1 MINQQVGR
9 YTITRK
15 IGRGGMATVYQAYD
29 NRFQRDVA
37 IKMLHPTDMDDDTT
51 EKFEQEAR
59 IIASLEHHAIVPVY
73 DFGEHEGQPYLVM
86 RLMDGGSL
94 KERLAYGSL
103 PLDEVAEIL
112 RRICSALDKAHA
124 NHIVHRDIKPG
135 NILFDEEGIAFLAD
149 FGIARLTDR
158 TQTTTVVGSPRYMA
172 PEQAQGLPLNAQT
185 DVYQMG
191 VVLFHM
197 LTGRPPFNGETTE
210 SILYQHVHADV
221 PLLID
226 LDSTIPPRCDSVIGY
241 ALAKNPA
248 ERFTSAGELSRA
260 FDRAIGQVPIAT
272 PPARPT
278 PQPQPA
284 FAGSNEAT
292 ATYTMTQ
299 ASAAQ
304 PSVVTPHVR
313 PPHPTTA
320 AQPKRPPYQQP
331 RRRPWGWILG
341 LGITAFVLLACGITI
356 LSIFWPLE
364 EEGDPVAGVAVPTQ
378 TGGEAPAVIVTPSD
392 SEEEE
397 PNLVATATLPSEE
410 TIEAGEQVVALTPE
424 ELSELG
430 GGTGVLIYAAQREG
444 NFDIYKLLP
453 DGSEEQ
459 LTDYDDDDFRPV
471 WSPDGNR
478 IAYHSLRD
486 TWEIF
491 VMDEDGQ
498 NQINLTRHPADDSFP
513 QWSPDGSQILFHSN
527 RERIDNQVQFD
538 IYVMDSN
545 GTNVRRLTDSVDNET
560 GAAWSPDGTQIVYQ
574 RKLQDGN
581 EQLFIMDA
589 DGSNQQQI
597 TFAFADSVYPV
608 WSPNGERIAFHSN
621 RGNGWGIFTMN
632 VNGSDVR
639 QISREGDNSFYAAWS
654 PNSDYVI
661 YHANIGDGNRDLFM
675 AQADGSGSTR
685 LTETESQERMPSW
698 HP

>member
-37 IKMLHPTDMDDDTT
+37 IKMLHPADMDDDTT
-51 EKFEQEAR
+51 QKFEQEAR

-94 KERLAYGSL
+94 KERLAYGAL
-103 PLDEVAEIL
+103 PLDEAAEIL

-226 LDSTIPPRCDSVIGY
+226 LDGTIPPRCDSVIGY

-260 FDRAIGQVPIAT
+260 FDRAIGQVPIAS
-272 PPARPT
+272 PPARPAA
-278 PQPQPA
+278 PSSQPTYS
-284 FAGSNEAT
+284 GSNEAT

-304 PSVVTPHVR
+304 PPVVTAQVR
-313 PPHPTTA
+313 PPHPTTSA
-320 AQPKRPPYQQP
+320 EPQKAPYQPP

-364 EEGDPVAGVAVPTQ
+364 SEGGTVGVAVPTPI
-378 TGGEAPAVIVTPSD
+378 GGEAPAVVTSA
-392 SEEEE
+392 SGEENE
-397 PNLVATATLPSEE
+397 PNLAPTVTLPSAE
-410 TIEAGEQVVALTPE
+410 TIEAGEQVIALTPD

-478 IAYHSLRD
+478 
-486 TWEIF
+486 
-491 VMDEDGQ
+491 
-498 NQINLTRHPADDSFP
+498 
-513 QWSPDGSQILFHSN
+513 
-527 RERIDNQVQFD
+527 
-538 IYVMDSN
+538 
-545 GTNVRRLTDSVDNET
+545 
-560 GAAWSPDGTQIVYQ
+560 
-574 RKLQDGN
+574 
-581 EQLFIMDA
+581 
-589 DGSNQQQI
+589 
-597 TFAFADSVYPV
+597 
-608 WSPNGERIAFHSN
+608 
-621 RGNGWGIFTMN
+621 
-632 VNGSDVR
+632 
-639 QISREGDNSFYAAWS
+639 
-654 PNSDYVI
+654 
-661 YHANIGDGNRDLFM
+661 
-675 AQADGSGSTR
+675 
-685 LTETESQERMPSW
+685 
-698 HP
+698 